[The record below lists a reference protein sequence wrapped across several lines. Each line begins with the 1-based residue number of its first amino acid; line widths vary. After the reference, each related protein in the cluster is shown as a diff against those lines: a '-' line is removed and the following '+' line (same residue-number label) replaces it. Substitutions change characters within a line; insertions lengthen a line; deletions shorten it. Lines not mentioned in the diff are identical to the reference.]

1 MNKKLNKAAYDKCIQ
16 KKAAEKTKKA
26 KKAVSRSPSS
36 ARSAS
41 LSASPSRSPAPVYSN
56 FAPNG
61 HTTSSKPMTVFL
73 I

>member
-26 KKAVSRSPSS
+26 KKPLSRSPSS

-41 LSASPSRSPAPVYSN
+41 PAKSPEPVYSS
-56 FAPNG
+56 FGPNG